1 MDLPVLS
8 HEFLF
13 FLLTTINDKNLIFL
27 MDQFKNTPYESSFR
41 SRVAGM
47 LEVEFPTSIESC
59 VDLLP
64 TIFHSPTVKKIRFDG
79 KHSPLCQKLRCIF
92 VDMNTGNLNE
102 LFIENIS
109 DCLKLGVVGT
119 RLEKCVFREVEP
131 FLEFELI
138 APLLTFLDIKISY
151 STSLPFIVPSL
162 GHLLCL
168 KHLHLSN
175 VIINDTMLRSLPSLH
190 AAVFENCTFDVMPM
204 DVDAFFRRN
213 THTLKMFIVKWDIYD
228 VSWERVVGQI
238 VNTINKG
245 ILISLEMFECPYI
258 SYFKNVYND
267 MYICERVIHLSMLPS
282 LKFVCFD
289 FFECHHFEITKLLA
303 EVRRATT
310 VTVAVRGME
319 QYDWR
324 SNVEFKWETMMATLQ
339 SVLLPRLLHICS
351 NE

>member
-1 MDLPVLS
+1 MQYCFLCTRCTHSMFILQVVFFLHILDVCIKDLIFSLFIYNATLLFRRYIAEKMDLPVLS

-64 TIFHSPTVKKIRFDG
+64 TIFHSPTVTKIRFDG

-190 AAVFENCTFDVMPM
+190 AAVFENF
-204 DVDAFFRRN
+204 
-213 THTLKMFIVKWDIYD
+213 
-228 VSWERVVGQI
+228 
-238 VNTINKG
+238 
-245 ILISLEMFECPYI
+245 
-258 SYFKNVYND
+258 
-267 MYICERVIHLSMLPS
+267 
-282 LKFVCFD
+282 
-289 FFECHHFEITKLLA
+289 
-303 EVRRATT
+303 
-310 VTVAVRGME
+310 
-319 QYDWR
+319 
-324 SNVEFKWETMMATLQ
+324 
-339 SVLLPRLLHICS
+339 
-351 NE
+351 